1 MQSIGYIDKSSKYD
15 TFVNQRKKLIHHWLV
30 YSSPIFWFKKGN
42 LSRGELVQEKRDWL
56 L

>member
-1 MQSIGYIDKSSKYD
+1 MQSIGYIDKSSKHD
-15 TFVNQRKKLIHHWLV
+15 TFVIQREKLIHHWLV
-30 YSSPIFWFKKGN
+30 YSRHIFGFKKGN